1 MQYNKH
7 NFKSKQVLTS
17 QMMNEIDQGIAELV
31 EHANTNDG
39 KLNLTIGTVTSGS
52 TAAATISDG
61 KLNLTLPK
69 GEKGNTGAKGDAGP
83 KGDAGEK
90 GNTGITPVL
99 TIGSVTTG
107 DTANALITGTAE
119 APALNLVLPKGAKGD
134 KGDTGAA
141 PNLTIG
147 SVTTG
152 DTANAIIT
160 GTAEAPILNLTLP
173 KGQKG
178 ADGAQGQTG
187 AKGDKGD
194 TGATP
199 NLTIGTVASGTEAAA
214 TITGTAEAPVLNL
227 TLPKGEKGDKGDP
240 GSSGSSTGGGITD
253 LTIGTVTS
261 GSTASATIENG
272 KLNLVLPK
280 GDTGAKGE
288 AGPKG
293 DAGAKGDKGD
303 TGDEMSETSKELL
316 LSLFEN
322 AAYKNNTM
330 QDTLNALRIEWGRSA
345 QDVPVQ
351 SINLSA
357 ITLNLDEGKSKTL
370 TATVLPTNATSQLV
384 VWTVTPAGFAT
395 VSNGVVTGIKAGNC
409 TVTATA
415 GGKSA
420 SCAVTVEVVETAQL
434 LYDLPNET
442 ALTNGFDT
450 GLKMLEHAG
459 TETPQ
464 YTILLD
470 AKAND
475 SFNDKAWIVFLHCMT
490 ENSDGRGINISLNP
504 NKGTTGI
511 AYYGYGEVNVS
522 DSVAHLKT
530 RTRYAVQLDGKKYR
544 GGSTYCTMSAWKT
557 TKQTITDVPESLLL
571 GGAPTANGGF
581 ERCWDGTLYQCKV
594 YKGLLSDTKIN
605 KFIQEGTV

>member
-1 MQYNKH
+1 MQYNRH
-7 NFKSKQVLTS
+7 NFKSKQRLTS
-17 QMMNEIDQGIAELV
+17 QQMNEIEQGIVDLV

-69 GEKGNTGAKGDAGP
+69 GDTGAKGDAGP

-90 GNTGITPVL
+90 GNTGVTPVL
-99 TIGSVTTG
+99 TIGSVT
-107 DTANALITGTAE
+107 A
-119 APALNLVLPKGAKGD
+119 
-134 KGDTGAA
+134 
-141 PNLTIG
+141 
-147 SVTTG
+147 G
-152 DTANAIIT
+152 DTANAIIA

-187 AKGDKGD
+187 EKGEKGD

-199 NLTIGTVASGTEAAA
+199 NLSIGTVISGTEAAA

-227 TLPKGEKGDKGDP
+227 TLPKGG
-240 GSSGSSTGGGITD
+240 TATN

-293 DAGAKGDKGD
+293 DKGD
-303 TGDEMSETSKELL
+303 TGDGMSETSKELL

-322 AAYKNNTM
+322 AAYKTNMM

-351 SINLSA
+351 SVSLSA
-357 ITLNLDEGKSKTL
+357 ETLTMSEGDSKTL
-370 TATVLPTNATSQLV
+370 TATVLPTNATSRLV

-420 SCAVTVEVVETAQL
+420 SCTVTVEVVETAQL
-434 LYDLPNET
+434 LYDLPGET
-442 ALTNGFDT
+442 ALTKGMDT
-450 GLKMLEHAG
+450 GVKMLEHAG

-504 NKGTTGI
+504 NSGTTGI
-511 AYYGYGEVNVS
+511 AYYNYGEVNLS

-530 RTRYAVQLDGKKYR
+530 RTRYAIQLDGKKYR
-544 GGSTYCTMSAWKT
+544 GGSTHCTLSDWKT
-557 TKQTITDVPESLLL
+557 TGDPITDVPESLLL

>member
-17 QMMNEIDQGIAELV
+17 KMMNEIDQGIADLV
-31 EHANTNDG
+31 EHVNTNDG

-52 TAAATISDG
+52 TAAATISGG

-69 GEKGNTGAKGDAGP
+69 GDTGAKGEAGP

-90 GNTGITPVL
+90 GNTGVTPVL
-99 TIGSVTTG
+99 TIGSVT
-107 DTANALITGTAE
+107 I
-119 APALNLVLPKGAKGD
+119 
-134 KGDTGAA
+134 
-141 PNLTIG
+141 
-147 SVTTG
+147 G

-160 GTAEAPILNLTLP
+160 GTAEAPELNLTLP

-178 ADGAQGQTG
+178 ADGTQGQTG
-187 AKGDKGD
+187 EKGEKGD

-199 NLTIGTVASGTEAAA
+199 NLTIGTVTTGTDAAA

-240 GSSGSSTGGGITD
+240 GSGSAESGSAATN
-253 LTIGTVTS
+253 LTIGSVTS
-261 GSTASATIENG
+261 GSTANATIENG

-280 GDTGAKGE
+280 GDAGE
-288 AGPKG
+288 
-293 DAGAKGDKGD
+293 KGDKGD
-303 TGDEMSETSKELL
+303 PGDGMSETSKELL

-322 AAYKNNTM
+322 AAYKTSTM
-330 QDTLNALRIEWGRSA
+330 QDTLNALRVEWGRSA

-351 SINLSA
+351 SVSLSA
-357 ITLNLDEGKSKTL
+357 ETLTMNEGDSKTL
-370 TATVLPTNATSQLV
+370 TATVLPKNATSRMV

-434 LYDLPNET
+434 LYDLPGET
-442 ALTNGFDT
+442 ALTNGLDT
-450 GLKMLEHAG
+450 GVKMLEHAG

-470 AKAND
+470 AKASD

-490 ENSDGRGINISLNP
+490 ENSDRPGINISLNP
-504 NKGTTGI
+504 NNGTTDI
-511 AYYGYGEVNVS
+511 AYYDFSKVTLS

-530 RTRYAVQLDGKKYR
+530 RTRYAIQLDGKKYR
-544 GGSTYCTMSAWKT
+544 GGSTHCTLSDWKAT
-557 TKQTITDVPESLLL
+557 GKPITDVPESLLL